1 MDKRLLNFLLRRPA
15 SWLACAQ
22 VALARLR
29 SHRLVTVRRQGLWIR
44 TGTGNGEGL
53 FCALAGTEYESEMEW
68 FLDQMEPGQTFVD
81 VGANI
86 GIYTL
91 HASKRLGKGGTIH
104 AFEPTEETFAIL
116 EGNIARNRLANIRT
130 NNLALADKSGSL
142 FLVAEGRPASNSTS
156 ADTNESPDAIRIEAT
171 TLDEYR
177 ESNPGMK
184 VDLIKVDIEG
194 GESAF
199 FEGARKTFL
208 SDKPLILFES
218 EHTGPEFP
226 ERQLLR
232 NIGYELFLLDNGQLV
247 EVPEGSQVR
256 SNLIAKFSKT
266 TLQ

>member
-1 MDKRLLNFLLRRPA
+1 
-15 SWLACAQ
+15 
-22 VALARLR
+22 
-29 SHRLVTVRRQGLWIR
+29 
-44 TGTGNGEGL
+44 
-53 FCALAGTEYESEMEW
+53 
-68 FLDQMEPGQTFVD
+68 
-81 VGANI
+81 
-86 GIYTL
+86 
-91 HASKRLGKGGTIH
+91 
-104 AFEPTEETFAIL
+104 
-116 EGNIARNRLANIRT
+116 
-130 NNLALADKSGSL
+130 
-142 FLVAEGRPASNSTS
+142 
-156 ADTNESPDAIRIEAT
+156 
-171 TLDEYR
+171 
-177 ESNPGMK
+177 
-184 VDLIKVDIEG
+184 VDIEG